1 MENLILKILQLIQK
15 VWIKMTLVNTRAAF
29 EKAVTDAV
37 VAADNTV
44 SVVYDNVTF
53 VTPGKTKKYVVMM
66 INYTQATLQN
76 QGASTDFYS
85 GVVQCNVYVPKSKG
99 TSVLSAISESVIDGF
114 ISVNASNYSDTFSVK
129 PRVQDINGPTMLEIE
144 DRSHFV
150 GVISCQFSAN
160 A

>member
-1 MENLILKILQLIQK
+1 
-15 VWIKMTLVNTRAAF
+15 MTLVNARAAF
-29 EKAVTDAV
+29 EKAVTDSV
-37 VAADNTV
+37 VTADNTV

-53 VTPGKTKKYVVMM
+53 VTPGKAKKYVVM
-66 INYTQATLQN
+66 NLNFTQSTLQN
-76 QGASTDFYS
+76 QGASTDYYS

-99 TSVLSAISESVIDGF
+99 TSVLSAISESVIDGLT
-114 ISVNASNYSDTFSVK
+114 SVNASNYSDTFSVK

>member
-1 MENLILKILQLIQK
+1 
-15 VWIKMTLVNTRAAF
+15 MTLVNARAAF

-37 VAADNTV
+37 VAADATV

-53 VTPGKTKKYVVMM
+53 VTPGKAKKYVVM
-66 INYTQATLQN
+66 NLNFTQSTVQN
-76 QGASTDFYS
+76 QGASTDYYS

-99 TSVLSAISESVIDGF
+99 TSVLSAISESVIDGLT
-114 ISVNASNYSDTFSVK
+114 SVNASDYTDTFSVT

>member
-1 MENLILKILQLIQK
+1 
-15 VWIKMTLVNTRAAF
+15 MTLVKTRAAF

-37 VAADNTV
+37 SDVDPTV
-44 SVVYDNVTF
+44 SMVYDNVTF
-53 VTPGKTKKYVVMM
+53 TTSGKTKKYVMM
-66 INYTQATLQN
+66 MVNYTQSTLQN
-76 QGASTDFYS
+76 QGAASDYYS
-85 GVVQCNVYVPKSKG
+85 GVIQCNIYVPKSKG
-99 TSVLSAISESVIDGF
+99 TKDLSAIAESVINGLT
-114 ISVNASNYSDTFSVK
+114 SVNASTYVDSFSVK